1 MVAGFLQDAA
11 KRVEKYYQLSF
22 GGSLIF
28 GGLFLLQ
35 LKRLEIMVTYEKKLS
50 N

>member
-1 MVAGFLQDAA
+1 MVARFLQDAA

-22 GGSLIF
+22 EGSLNF
-28 GGLFLLQ
+28 GGLFLLEKQ
-35 LKRLEIMVTYEKKLS
+35 ETMVTYEKKLS